1 MIAMFVELSGFLR
14 VNQGTVDGA
23 NAIHAL
29 EGAAGHLL
37 RCRDFFPTLQVV
49 GQHNCCTRKTLMET
63 QLDD

>member
-1 MIAMFVELSGFLR
+1 MFVELSGFLR

-37 RCRDFFPTLQVV
+37 RCRDFFQ
-49 GQHNCCTRKTLMET
+49 RKL
-63 QLDD
+63 LDNTSGWH